1 MEPRGYDYGGSSGA
15 GGKIRRRPPSRAAAA
30 SPYARPAPAPSPA
43 AAAASQGSGWL
54 SRIIAAGTSRLL
66 PSLFRKPP
74 PQLTAP
80 APPPPPQLTA
90 PAPSPPPELVGESPS
105 RVWLPETRP
114 EALNALPSSLPP
126 PLGLC
131 PHLRLLLACVALAL
145 LLNRFSCRCSLAI
158 STGDNNILYE

>member
-30 SPYARPAPAPSPA
+30 SPYARPAPAPAP
-43 AAAASQGSGWL
+43 AASQGGGWL
-54 SRIIAAGTSRLL
+54 SRIITAGASRLL

-80 APPPPPQLTA
+80 ALPPLSEPLEEP
-90 PAPSPPPELVGESPS
+90 PS

-114 EALNALPSSLPP
+114 EALDAPPSSLPP

-131 PHLRLLLACVALAL
+131 LHLLLLLACDC
-145 LLNRFSCRCSLAI
+145 SCSAAQSVSMPL
-158 STGDNNILYE
+158 

>member
-1 MEPRGYDYGGSSGA
+1 MEPRGYDYGGGPGA

-30 SPYARPAPAPSPA
+30 SPYARPAPAPAP
-43 AAAASQGSGWL
+43 AASQGGGWL
-54 SRIIAAGTSRLL
+54 SRIITAGASRLL
-66 PSLFRKPP
+66 PSLFRKLP

-80 APPPPPQLTA
+80 APPPPSEPLEE
-90 PAPSPPPELVGESPS
+90 PPS